1 MIHAAPCTLRPWR
14 PDDLA
19 SLVRYANNRRVWLH
33 LRDRLPY
40 PYTEADGISWI
51 EHATTVQP
59 LTNFAIEYQCE
70 AIGSIGL
77 TLQDD
82 IETGTAEVG
91 YWLGEPFWGRGLATV
106 ALRAFCQWGFVQFA
120 LRRFYA
126 GVMSSHAQSR
136 RVLEKVGF
144 VLEGL
149 HRQHICKAGVVQ
161 DQAYYGLLRG
171 ELR

>member
-1 MIHAAPCTLRPWR
+1 
-14 PDDLA
+14 LA
-19 SLVRYANNRRVWLH
+19 SLVRYANNRRVWIH
-33 LRDRLPY
+33 LRDRLPH
-40 PYTEADGISWI
+40 PYTEADGIAWI
-51 EHATTVQP
+51 EYATNTTPV
-59 LTNFAIEYQCE
+59 TNLAIEYQGE

-91 YWLGEPFWGRGLATV
+91 YWLGEPFWGRGLATT
-106 ALRAFCQWGFVQFA
+106 ALRAFCQWGFIHFA

-126 GVMSSHAQSR
+126 GVMKDHASSR

-144 VLEGL
+144 VLEGV
-149 HRQHICKAGVVQ
+149 HRQHVCKAGKVQ
-161 DQAYYGLLRG
+161 DQAYYGLLCG

>member
-77 TLQDD
+77 TPGCHSLRVFTLAMPEASSSGGVLTYSLDRFQDLGQD
-82 IETGTAEVG
+82 RLLPREPTAAEA
-91 YWLGEPFWGRGLATV
+91 R
-106 ALRAFCQWGFVQFA
+106 Q
-120 LRRFYA
+120 
-126 GVMSSHAQSR
+126 SS
-136 RVLEKVGF
+136 
-144 VLEGL
+144 
-149 HRQHICKAGVVQ
+149 
-161 DQAYYGLLRG
+161 
-171 ELR
+171 